1 MLASSTAGVVMT
13 ELGAILLLLALVG
26 RVAARIGIPS
36 IPLYLVAG
44 LALGEG
50 SPIGFEESTS
60 FIRIGADLGVVMLLL
75 LLGLE
80 YTPNDLLSGLRSN
93 WAAGVVD
100 AIANLGPG
108 IAAGLL
114 FGWSPTAAL
123 LLGGVTYITSS
134 GIVARLLTDLE
145 RLGNRETPTILTVL
159 VLEDLAMAAYLPIV
173 GVVVAGTSLV
183 AGIVST
189 ATALGVVALALTVSL
204 RFGRHVSRL
213 VDSSSSELLLLSL
226 LGLTLLTAGLA
237 EQVKVS
243 AAVGA
248 FLIGLTLSGRI
259 AERGR
264 EVLTPLRD
272 LFAGMFFV
280 FFGLEIDPRDLVP
293 LLPLAAALAVATA
306 VTKGGT
312 GWWAARRAGIGPRGR
327 VRAAASLIP
336 RGEFSIVIAD
346 IGVAAGVEPDL
357 GPTAAGYVLILAI
370 GGSLAMRY
378 ADQIPLRART
388 RPAPAL
394 PGRN

>member
-1 MLASSTAGVVMT
+1 MFASSTAGVVMT

-80 YTPNDLLSGLRSN
+80 YTPNDLLSGVRSN
-93 WAAGVVD
+93 WIAGVVD
-100 AIANLGPG
+100 VVANLGPG

-159 VLEDLAMAAYLPIV
+159 VLEDIAMAAYLPIV

-346 IGVAAGVEPDL
+346 IGVAAGVEPEL

>member
-1 MLASSTAGVVMT
+1 MLASSSAGTVMT
-13 ELGAILLLLALVG
+13 ELGAILLLLAVVG

-44 LALGEG
+44 LVLGEG

-80 YTPNDLLSGLRSN
+80 YTPNDLLSGVRSN
-93 WAAGVVD
+93 WIAGVVD
-100 AIANLGPG
+100 VVANLGPG

-183 AGIVST
+183 TGIVST

-346 IGVAAGVEPDL
+346 IGVAAGVEPEL